1 MAESKEQAVR
11 RKLNQDIQIGIT
23 TIHTDHRDYHISTPL
38 VKFLRS
44 SFWQILYI
52 FTCDNPVNMAVFGG
66 SFNSLDDAKAYLEKL
81 VPKFCDS
88 YLVKVIETSDDPKI
102 NLADFKKYA
111 EDFLNDKFTFPE
123 RW

>member
-1 MAESKEQAVR
+1 
-11 RKLNQDIQIGIT
+11 
-23 TIHTDHRDYHISTPL
+23 
-38 VKFLRS
+38 
-44 SFWQILYI
+44 
-52 FTCDNPVNMAVFGG
+52 MAVFGG
-66 SFNSLDDAKAYLEKL
+66 SFNSLDDAKTYLEKL

-111 EDFLNDKFTFPE
+111 EDFLNGKFTFPE